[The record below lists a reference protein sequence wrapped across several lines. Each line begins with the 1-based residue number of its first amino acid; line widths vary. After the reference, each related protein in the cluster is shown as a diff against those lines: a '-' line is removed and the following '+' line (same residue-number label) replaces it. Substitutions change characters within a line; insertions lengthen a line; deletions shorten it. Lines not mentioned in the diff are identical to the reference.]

1 MATTVVPWVNSCGA
15 MPRGRSPQRGSPPA
29 RRSTSRKDGPGSS
42 SARKVGS
49 VIEPEATGW
58 LLPCRPGSRYALAEI
73 ADGCVEQPD
82 VVAEQSQA
90 LVAPAT
96 EDAADRP
103 CVVAVVEVQAR
114 GPLGPLAADGA
125 APALR
130 LEQPVE
136 PVGRDA
142 ERPPVVGV
150 PLRPLALGT
159 GVVDAM
165 ILVDTFRVGLLPRL
179 DARDLAVA
187 IRRVPR
193 SAPRCCAGLALG

>member
-73 ADGCVEQPD
+73 ADGGVEQHD

-90 LVAPAT
+90 LIAPAA
-96 EDAADRP
+96 EDAADRAG
-103 CVVAVVEVQAR
+103 VVAVVEVQAG
-114 GPLGPLAADGA
+114 GPPGPPTAESGTAT
-125 APALR
+125 LR
-130 LEQPVE
+130 LEQDVE
-136 PVGRDA
+136 LVGRDP

-159 GVVDAM
+159 GVVAAM
-165 ILVDTFRVGLLPRL
+165 VLV
-179 DARDLAVA
+179 
-187 IRRVPR
+187 
-193 SAPRCCAGLALG
+193 

>member
-15 MPRGRSPQRGSPPA
+15 MPRGKSPQRGSPPA

-58 LLPCRPGSRYALAEI
+58 LLPCPPGSRYALAEI
-73 ADGCVEQPD
+73 ADRGVEQRD

-90 LVAPAT
+90 LIAPAAD
-96 EDAADRP
+96 DAADRP
-103 CVVAVVEVQAR
+103 GVVAVVEVQAG
-114 GPLGPLAADGA
+114 GPLGPPKADGA

-130 LEQPVE
+130 LEKDVE
-136 PVGRDA
+136 LVGRDP

-150 PLRPLALGT
+150 AHRPLALGT
-159 GVVDAM
+159 GVVAAM
-165 ILVDTFRVGLLPRL
+165 VLVDAFRIGLLPFL
-179 DARDLAVA
+179 DPPDLALT

-193 SAPRCCAGLALG
+193 APPRRRA

>member
-73 ADGCVEQPD
+73 ADGG
-82 VVAEQSQA
+82 
-90 LVAPAT
+90 
-96 EDAADRP
+96 
-103 CVVAVVEVQAR
+103 VEVQAG
-114 GPLGPLAADGA
+114 GPLGPPTADGA
-125 APALR
+125 TATLR
-130 LEQPVE
+130 LEQDVE
-136 PVGRDA
+136 LVGRDP

-159 GVVDAM
+159 GVVAAM
-165 ILVDTFRVGLLPRL
+165 VLVDAFRIGLLPFL
-179 DARDLAVA
+179 DP
-187 IRRVPR
+187 PR
-193 SAPRCCAGLALG
+193 SRAHDSPC